1 VFAAAIISGFG
12 YYMLHNAL
20 LFQVTQRVPQARS
33 LALTLSVAIFFVG
46 QSMGVSIGG
55 WLVDQG
61 RLPQVFLWAAVGIPV
76 IGWLTGRR
84 VSAF

>member
-1 VFAAAIISGFG
+1 
-12 YYMLHNAL
+12 
-20 LFQVTQRVPQARS
+20 VTQRVPQARS
-33 LALTLSVAIFFVG
+33 LALTLAVSIFFVG
-46 QSMGVSIGG
+46 QSMGVSIAG

-61 RLPQVFLWAAVGIPV
+61 RLPQVFLWASVGMPV